1 MFLQEYNTEGAASVS
16 LNILQGVAV
25 EGGEETE
32 SVDLPLAA
40 VRATCQ
46 GLPRSLHSG

>member
-1 MFLQEYNTEGAASVS
+1 MFLQEYNTEGAATVS

-32 SVDLPLAA
+32 SVDLDRKS
-40 VRATCQ
+40 VV
-46 GLPRSLHSG
+46 